1 MKILLLIIRLC
12 FLPLKLITDLV
23 YGKRAPSLFGHSW
36 YSRNEYEKMVKAAED
51 EDDLISSYLEW
62 KENAEQTMAE
72 MRRKGWLVL
81 KVKVR
86 NSDLNKWLKEQ
97 GLSNIE
103 ENREKF
109 VASRLSGFLDD
120 PVI

>member
-1 MKILLLIIRLC
+1 MKIFIFIIRLC

-23 YGKRAPSLFGHSW
+23 YGTRAPAILGHSW
-36 YSRNEYEKMVKAAED
+36 YSKNEYEKILKTSED

-109 VASRLSGFLDD
+109 VASRLSEFLDD